1 MGIGYRFTDV
11 PNPFFRTRGK
21 LPVQMLKDT
30 QVALRADL
38 TIRDN
43 VTVIRKM
50 EERQNQPTAGQTI
63 VSIRTSA
70 DLEVSSKLTVRFF
83 YDHQLTRPKISIAF
97 PTSNINSGITLRFQV
112 TQ

>member
-1 MGIGYRFTDV
+1 
-11 PNPFFRTRGK
+11 
-21 LPVQMLKDT
+21 MLKET
-30 QVALRADL
+30 SLALRADV

-50 EERQNQPTAGQTI
+50 EERQNQPTAGQQI
-63 VSIRTSA
+63 ISIRTSA
-70 DLEVSSKLTVRFF
+70 DLEVSNKLTLRFF
-83 YDHQLTRPKISIAF
+83 YDHQLTQPKISIAF